1 MQQLFSSTH
10 HLLQLARSG
19 KRLPHVLLSLPLS
32 VVFVF
37 AAQFSGGL
45 IALIL
50 IVLLSLDDLQSA
62 SLDAPQS
69 LAAALLPNTALE
81 QAIFLILAFGPIFL
95 FLWLWLTLFEK
106 RPFWTLGLERD
117 GALFKYARGFV
128 VGLVMFVGAV
138 AISGSLGFMQFEA
151 GGSQLSG
158 LPALG
163 GVLLVLLG
171 WVVQGA
177 AEEALTRGWLLPVI
191 GARYRLWLGVL
202 LSSLLFAGLHSLNP
216 NLSGIAMLNLF
227 LFGLFAALY
236 TLWEGGLW
244 GIFSIHSVWNWA
256 QGNLLGLEVSGNPAP
271 GGTLFNLQETGPD
284 FITGGSFGPEG
295 GLAVTAVL
303 LLACA
308 VVLLLARRNPAPE
321 TA

>member
-1 MQQLFSSTH
+1 MQQLFSPRH

-19 KRLPHVLLSLPLS
+19 RRLPHILLSLPMA

-37 AAQFSGGL
+37 AAQFSGGVL
-45 IALIL
+45 AIIA
-50 IVLLSLDDLQSA
+50 IVLLSLDDLRAVS
-62 SLDAPQS
+62 SDNPDG
-69 LAAALLPNTALE
+69 LAGVLMPNTGLE

-95 FLWLWLTLFEK
+95 FLWLWLFLFEK
-106 RPFWTLGLERD
+106 RPFWTLGLEKD
-117 GALFKYARGFV
+117 GALFKYGRGFG

-138 AISGSLGFMQFEA
+138 AISGSLGYMQFEVNS
-151 GGSQLSG
+151 SQLSG

-177 AEEALTRGWLLPVI
+177 AEEAVTRGWLLPVI
-191 GARYRLWLGVL
+191 GARYRMWLGVL

-216 NLSGIAMLNLF
+216 NLSLIAMLNLF

-284 FITGGSFGPEG
+284 FITGGAFGPEG

-303 LLACA
+303 LFSCA
-308 VVLLLARRNPAPE
+308 VVLLLAQRNPAPE